1 MTVWRIRTDLIFT
14 KKPDAVTVGLALKE
28 ELKKVVN
35 LLEEKSFIE
44 LEECHHDESP
54 PQPCK
59 VIQRIE
65 K

>member
-1 MTVWRIRTDLIFT
+1 MKYRIRADLIFPE
-14 KKPDAVTVGLALKE
+14 KSDAVAVGQGLKE
-28 ELKKVVN
+28 QLSKVVN

-54 PQPCK
+54 PQPC
-59 VIQRIE
+59 VILQHLE